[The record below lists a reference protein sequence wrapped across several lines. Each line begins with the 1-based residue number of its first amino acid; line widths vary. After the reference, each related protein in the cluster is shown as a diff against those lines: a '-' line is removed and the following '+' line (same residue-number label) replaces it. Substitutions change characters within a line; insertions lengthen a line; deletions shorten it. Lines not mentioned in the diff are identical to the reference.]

1 MAPCRYPPG
10 GEIASAMGM
19 DFEQALKVHQG
30 RMAGA
35 CDRPG
40 AFLPCLRQGLHGVD
54 GRAHVKDKGLPWLRA
69 DAQGRIQHN
78 STWLLSI
85 MRLGL
90 AYSTKWT
97 RPRNPQAVA
106 KEPMKV
112 A

>member
-1 MAPCRYPPG
+1 
-10 GEIASAMGM
+10 MGM

-35 CDRPG
+35 CGRPR

-69 DAQGRIQHN
+69 DAKGRVQHN

-85 MRLGL
+85 LRLGPGSL
-90 AYSTKWT
+90 Y
-97 RPRNPQAVA
+97 
-106 KEPMKV
+106 KV
-112 A
+112 DTSA